1 MRKLPILVAFLA
13 SAGLLAAAA
22 PLALAQKAPPPSA
35 RAKDSKPAGPKPIV
49 VERVVA
55 VVNDTVILESEL
67 YQRAAPELGELE
79 RDKDPREKQKQFKA
93 ILRRTL
99 DDMVNDE
106 LMIQAAAEAELNVS
120 DEEVDKAMADV
131 KKTNKMTDAQFSEAL
146 SAQGYTM
153 AGYKKDVKKQ
163 ILRMRA
169 INIMVRP
176 RVSVTDADVKERY
189 ARMSSKSGAITEL
202 HVAHILVA
210 LPEGATAEEQEAARR
225 RAGELVERARGGE
238 EFAKLAL
245 GSSEDES
252 SKDKGG
258 DIGWFKRGELPT
270 EWEEQLFASDKGDVR
285 GPIAGPRGLHVFYV
299 MDVKKDALKN
309 FDEVKDQ
316 LKNELYSD
324 EMEKQ
329 GKIWIEELRRKA
341 HVEVKL

>member
-1 MRKLPILVAFLA
+1 MRKLPLLLA
-13 SAGLLAAAA
+13 S
-22 PLALAQKAPPPSA
+22 LALLLSASLTPAGAQKPAA
-35 RAKDSKPAGPKPIV
+35 DKKPAGPKPIV

-79 RDKDPREKQKQFKA
+79 RDRDPREKQKQFKA

-99 DDMVNDE
+99 DEMVNDE
-106 LMIQAAAEAELNVS
+106 LMIQAAAEAELSVS

-131 KKTNKMTDAQFSEAL
+131 KKSNKMTDAQFTEAL
-146 SAQGYTM
+146 AAQGYTL
-153 AGYKKDVKKQ
+153 AAYKRDVKKQ

-189 ARMSSKSGAITEL
+189 AKMTARSGATTDL
-202 HVAHILVA
+202 HVAHILISV
-210 LPEGATAEEQEAARR
+210 PDKATPEEQEAARR

-238 EFAKLAL
+238 DFAKLAL
-245 GSSEDES
+245 GSSEDAS
-252 SKDKGG
+252 SKEKGG
-258 DIGWFKRGELPT
+258 DLGWFKRGELPT
-270 EWEEQLFASDKGDVR
+270 EWEEQLFASEKGDVR

-299 MDVKKDALKN
+299 VDTRKDALKP
-309 FDEVKDQ
+309 FDEVKDE
-316 LKNELYSD
+316 LKNELYAD